1 MKTAARAPR
10 TFTVRGW
17 DGTEQTVTL
26 ASVFAEVRAFRTAY
40 REVEIDRPK
49 RSDLRKRRGK
59 PRHRPILLNPEAR
72 MRKLGLETGYDTR
85 RDVFL
90 KTPLEPWTCPTTGG
104 ARLYA
109 TIMRGDD
116 GATTLDDY
124 SGDQI
129 TALEWMRYEQLIA
142 VGDGGQVHALGDA
155 QPAVRRSHPGAPVS
169 DRKAAVGRQLRHRGP
184 WLVLA
189 AFANIVRRHPR
200 KRISAGKRAAMDRP
214 HGISIAAYDLCAE
227 ANAIKHKRRDL
238 DGYRYLSVSTVRR
251 IIRDLLQ
258 CGLLTETEPPRVIRV
273 QRSWRTIPR
282 VFAVPPQATAPELNQ
297 HRSRQKRRIS

>member
-1 MKTAARAPR
+1 MTATARAPR
-10 TFTVRGW
+10 TFTIRGW

-40 REVEIDRPK
+40 TEVEIDRPK
-49 RSDLRKRRGK
+49 RSDLRKRRSK
-59 PRHRPILLNPEAR
+59 PRHRPVLLNPAER

-85 RDVFL
+85 RDVFM
-90 KTPLEPWTCPTTGG
+90 KAPLEPWTCPTTGG

-116 GATTLDDY
+116 GATTVDSY
-124 SGDQI
+124 SGDEI
-129 TALEWMRYEQLIA
+129 SALEWMRFEQLIA
-142 VGDGGQVHALGDA
+142 IGEHGQVHALGDA
-155 QPAVRRSHPGAPVS
+155 QPAARRSHPGAQVS
-169 DRKAAVGRQLRHRGP
+169 DKKAGIGQQLRHRGP

-189 AFANIVRRHPR
+189 AFANIVRRRPR
-200 KRISAGKRAAMDRP
+200 KRMNAGKRAAMDRP

-238 DGYRYLSVSTVRR
+238 DGYRYLSVNTVRR
-251 IIRDLLQ
+251 IIRDLLK
-258 CGLLTETEPPRVIRV
+258 CGLLTEAEPPKAIRV

-282 VFAVPPQATAPELNQ
+282 VFAVPPQATAPEPNQ
-297 HRSRQKRRIS
+297 HRSRRKESRP